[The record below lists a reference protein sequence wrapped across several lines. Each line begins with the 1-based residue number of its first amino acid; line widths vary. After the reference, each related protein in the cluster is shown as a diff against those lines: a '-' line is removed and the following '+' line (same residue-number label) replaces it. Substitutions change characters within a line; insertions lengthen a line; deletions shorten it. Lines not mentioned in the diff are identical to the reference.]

1 MKITK
6 FLFYIFIYPLVV
18 LATSLLSAQSTA
30 NYNISVNTTWN
41 ATDHSSIASIGN
53 LPNDPHWSALALV
66 THKNN
71 NEFLQLGN
79 IASQGVQ
86 SIAEF
91 GSTTNFQ
98 SEVNTAISLLNA
110 DQYLQSG
117 FSPRGAVSFAS
128 INNITVSETYPL
140 VTFLSM
146 IAPSPDWFI
155 AVNSESLRSGNSGVN
170 NGWKDSYSIDLFVY
184 DAGTDDGT
192 DYASANAESN
202 PKVGVF
208 MINNAPINGKKVA
221 TATFTLNATLSNSDF
236 QSDSTTFK
244 IIPNPA
250 TNGKISISNSR
261 QTSIES
267 IQIYSVLGQLV
278 KSISFTTPSSKENID
293 ITNFSKGI
301 YLVQIQ
307 SPHSKLTIQKLV
319 IK

>member
-1 MKITK
+1 MKK
-6 FLFYIFIYPLVV
+6 KLPFLYIHICYLAI
-18 LATSLLSAQSTA
+18 LATLSAAAQSTA
-30 NYNISVNTTWN
+30 NYTISVSTSWN
-41 ATDHSSIASIGN
+41 ANDHGSIASNN

-66 THKNN
+66 THKNS
-71 NEFLQLGN
+71 NEFFQLGN
-79 IASQGVQ
+79 LASQGVQ
-86 SIAEF
+86 SIAEL
-91 GSTTNFQ
+91 GSTTIFQ
-98 SEVNTAISLLNA
+98 SEVNTAISTSNA

-128 INNITVSETYPL
+128 INNITVSETHPL

-155 AVNSESLRSGNSGVN
+155 AVNSESLRSGNSSVN

-208 MINNAPINGKKVA
+208 MINNPPINGKKVA
-221 TATFTLNATLSNSDF
+221 TATFTFNATLSNPDF
-236 QSDSTTFK
+236 QSDSTFK
-244 IIPNPA
+244 IIPNPV
-250 TNGKISISNSR
+250 TKGKISISNSR

-278 KSISFTTPSSKENID
+278 KSISFTRPSSKETID

-307 SPHSKLTIQKLV
+307 SPHGKLTIQKLV